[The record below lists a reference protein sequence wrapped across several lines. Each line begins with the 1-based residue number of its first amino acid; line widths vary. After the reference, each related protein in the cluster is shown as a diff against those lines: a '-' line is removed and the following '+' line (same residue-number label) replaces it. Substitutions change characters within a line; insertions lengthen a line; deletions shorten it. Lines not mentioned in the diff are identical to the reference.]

1 MFDRLS
7 DLFECRL
14 KPAFDFPI
22 DLFFSSTL
30 AHAVETSLKAMSKP
44 RARVR
49 VLLRKFGLNLDA
61 TEHEIYGNM
70 IVFN

>member
-1 MFDRLS
+1 VTASKNSKPSRTIDRLS

-22 DLFFSSTL
+22 DLFFRPAL
-30 AHAVETSLKAMSKP
+30 AHAVENSLKAMTKP

-49 VLLRKFGLNLDA
+49 VLLSKFGLNLDA
-61 TEHEIYGNM
+61 T
-70 IVFN
+70 